1 MYLTYISFDV
11 SNIPRYLFLLLFYT
25 HYAGHREK
33 MSATRISEPGSIQTM
48 SGAGHNGL
56 SESSPTLPES
66 TQSIQLVGGD
76 DESGLERI
84 VTPSNA
90 QPAMRPVSRRRQI
103 TILLCAFSDVFVT
116 IGLNQA
122 YGVFLQHYLTDGSS
136 PVDPFLAPSEVSN
149 KAMVAFVGTAGA
161 GLTWGG
167 SIFVNP
173 LMARSKDPRYVTMA
187 GAILIGLGY
196 VLASFCHKVG
206 MGRGN
211 SILLHLRN

>member
-1 MYLTYISFDV
+1 
-11 SNIPRYLFLLLFYT
+11 
-25 HYAGHREK
+25 
-33 MSATRISEPGSIQTM
+33 MSTTRIREPGLARTRP
-48 SGAGHNGL
+48 GPGHDGL
-56 SESSPTLPES
+56 SEGSTTLTEPRN
-66 TQSIQLVGGD
+66 SIQLVGGD
-76 DESGLERI
+76 DESSLERI

-90 QPAMRPVSRRRQI
+90 QPAMRPVTRRRQI
-103 TILLCAFSDVFVT
+103 TVLLCAFFDVFVT

-122 YGVFLQHYLTDGSS
+122 YGVFLEHYLTNGSS
-136 PVDPFLAPSEVSN
+136 EVDPFLAPSEVSN

-206 MGRGN
+206 MESLN
-211 SILLHLRN
+211 VMYLNLRD